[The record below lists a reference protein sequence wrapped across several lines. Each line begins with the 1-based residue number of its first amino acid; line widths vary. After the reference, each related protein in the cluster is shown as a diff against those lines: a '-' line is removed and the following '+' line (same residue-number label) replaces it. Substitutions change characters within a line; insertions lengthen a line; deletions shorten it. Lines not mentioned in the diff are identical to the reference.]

1 MQDYSQLERF
11 GVHYCHPTPTHR
23 LLLVSAAFLV
33 GGLMAVLVF
42 TTGPSPWAT
51 VALAS
56 GVAGLL
62 LMSWPVTATLLTDLA
77 GRSRA
82 TALGLFAVSNQAGTV
97 VGVSIGGLMLALGGF
112 SLVGVFC
119 LGAAVIA
126 AGVMRLRVRE
136 SAEFVQRM
144 AT

>member
-1 MQDYSQLERF
+1 MVCPYFIPEEPRI
-11 GVHYCHPTPTHR
+11 HR
-23 LLLVSAAFLV
+23 EQEF
-33 GGLMAVLVF
+33 F
-42 TTGPSPWAT
+42 
-51 VALAS
+51 
-56 GVAGLL
+56 
-62 LMSWPVTATLLTDLA
+62 
-77 GRSRA
+77 RSL
-82 TALGLFAVSNQAGTV
+82 LGLFAVSNQAGTV

>member
-1 MQDYSQLERF
+1 M
-11 GVHYCHPTPTHR
+11 
-23 LLLVSAAFLV
+23 
-33 GGLMAVLVF
+33 
-42 TTGPSPWAT
+42 
-51 VALAS
+51 
-56 GVAGLL
+56 
-62 LMSWPVTATLLTDLA
+62 
-77 GRSRA
+77 
-82 TALGLFAVSNQAGTV
+82 
-97 VGVSIGGLMLALGGF
+97 VGVSLGGLMLALGGF